1 MSVLFLFLVDSK
13 YLWSVFNYLK
23 EQSPVEC
30 NVSRNK
36 RLRSLPQ
43 EENTA
48 DNGESPGG
56 VDLDDC
62 EKEDIEEEEEDNKRK
77 V

>member
-13 YLWSVFNYLK
+13 YLCSMFNYLK

-30 NVSRNK
+30 NTSRNK

-56 VDLDDC
+56 VDLDDH

>member
-1 MSVLFLFLVDSK
+1 M
-13 YLWSVFNYLK
+13 FNYLK

-30 NVSRNK
+30 NASRNK
-36 RLRSLPQ
+36 RLQSLPQ
-43 EENTA
+43 EENSA

-56 VDLDDC
+56 VKLDDH
-62 EKEDIEEEEEDNKRK
+62 EKEDIEGGEDDNKRK

>member
-1 MSVLFLFLVDSK
+1 M
-13 YLWSVFNYLK
+13 
-23 EQSPVEC
+23 
-30 NVSRNK
+30 
-36 RLRSLPQ
+36 RSLPQ

-56 VDLDDC
+56 VDLADN
-62 EKEDIEEEEEDNKRK
+62 EKDDIEEEEEDNKRK

>member
-1 MSVLFLFLVDSK
+1 M
-13 YLWSVFNYLK
+13 FNYLK

-30 NVSRNK
+30 NPSRNK
-36 RLRSLPQ
+36 CLQSLPQ

-56 VDLDDC
+56 VDLADH
-62 EKEDIEEEEEDNKRK
+62 EKDNIEEEEENDKRK

>member
-1 MSVLFLFLVDSK
+1 M
-13 YLWSVFNYLK
+13 FNYLK

-30 NVSRNK
+30 SASRNK

-56 VDLDDC
+56 VDLADH
-62 EKEDIEEEEEDNKRK
+62 EKNDIEEEEEDNKRK

>member
-1 MSVLFLFLVDSK
+1 M
-13 YLWSVFNYLK
+13 FNYLK

-30 NVSRNK
+30 SASRNK
-36 RLRSLPQ
+36 RLRGLPQ

-56 VDLDDC
+56 VDLADN
-62 EKEDIEEEEEDNKRK
+62 EKDDIEEEEEDNKRK

>member
-1 MSVLFLFLVDSK
+1 M
-13 YLWSVFNYLK
+13 FNYLK

-30 NVSRNK
+30 NASRNK
-36 RLRSLPQ
+36 RLQSLPQ
-43 EENTA
+43 EENSA

-56 VDLDDC
+56 VELDDH
-62 EKEDIEEEEEDNKRK
+62 EKEDIEGGEDDNKRK

>member
-1 MSVLFLFLVDSK
+1 M
-13 YLWSVFNYLK
+13 K

-30 NVSRNK
+30 NASRNT
-36 RLRSLPQ
+36 RLRSLPE

-48 DNGESPGG
+48 NNEESPGG
-56 VDLDDC
+56 VDTDDH

-77 V
+77 VKQKLYMQIFIIC

>member
-1 MSVLFLFLVDSK
+1 M
-13 YLWSVFNYLK
+13 FNYLK

-30 NVSRNK
+30 NASRNK
-36 RLRSLPQ
+36 RLQSLPQ
-43 EENTA
+43 EKNSA

-56 VDLDDC
+56 VELDDH
-62 EKEDIEEEEEDNKRK
+62 EKEDIEGEEDDNKRK

>member
-1 MSVLFLFLVDSK
+1 M
-13 YLWSVFNYLK
+13 FNYLK

-36 RLRSLPQ
+36 RLQSLRQ

-56 VDLDDC
+56 VDLADH
-62 EKEDIEEEEEDNKRK
+62 EKDNIEEEEEDNKRK

>member
-1 MSVLFLFLVDSK
+1 M
-13 YLWSVFNYLK
+13 FNYVK

-30 NVSRNK
+30 NASRNK
-36 RLRSLPQ
+36 RLQSSPQ
-43 EENTA
+43 EENTV

-56 VDLDDC
+56 VDLADH
-62 EKEDIEEEEEDNKRK
+62 EKDDIEEEEENNKRK

>member
-1 MSVLFLFLVDSK
+1 M
-13 YLWSVFNYLK
+13 FNYLK

-30 NVSRNK
+30 SASRNK

-56 VDLDDC
+56 VDLADHEND
-62 EKEDIEEEEEDNKRK
+62 DIEEEEEDNKRK

>member
-1 MSVLFLFLVDSK
+1 M
-13 YLWSVFNYLK
+13 FNYLK

-30 NVSRNK
+30 NASRNK
-36 RLRSLPQ
+36 RLQSLPQ
-43 EENTA
+43 EENSA

-56 VDLDDC
+56 VELDDH
-62 EKEDIEEEEEDNKRK
+62 EKEDIEGEEDDNKRK